1 MNRIIKFLQYLILF
15 LIGGSIYYL
24 TETIYKGLTSGKSSH
39 FSMFI
44 VGGVLLILIGLINEF
59 EPFKKLSIIKQ
70 MFISSIM
77 ITLVEYL
84 SGIYLNIYLKLGIWD
99 YKKLPLNVNG
109 QICLPFTLIWFFFSI
124 IPILLDDFIREK
136 IFKEK
141 LHTHKLF

>member
-24 TETIYKGLTSGKSSH
+24 TETIYKGLTRGKSSH